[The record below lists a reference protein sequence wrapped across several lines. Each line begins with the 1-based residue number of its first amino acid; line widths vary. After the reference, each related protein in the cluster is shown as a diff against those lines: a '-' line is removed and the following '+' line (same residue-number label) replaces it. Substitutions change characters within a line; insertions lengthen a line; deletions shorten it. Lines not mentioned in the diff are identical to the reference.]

1 METKLKELYEAPA
14 ITIVE
19 VKQEGVLCGSVKV
32 TLNDPMGDGSE
43 DEWFF

>member
-1 METKLKELYEAPA
+1 MTGKTIYETPSVTVIEL
-14 ITIVE
+14 V
-19 VKQEGVLCGSVKV
+19 QEGVLCGSVKV